1 MRNVEDLTKEELS
14 LIVSRVQQLLYL
26 DNDTENYFW
35 NPEKEWSVD
44 LLDYIADTLS
54 AIELVPDAVK
64 IIEPV

>member
-1 MRNVEDLTKEELS
+1 MRKVEDLTKEELS
-14 LIVSRVQQLLYL
+14 LIVKRVQQLLYL